1 MNIAQNLE
9 RSARL
14 FADAPALRFEGRAYT
29 YAALEAET
37 GRAARALLGLGVE
50 RGDRVALFL
59 PNVPEFAIVYLAAQ
73 KIGAVAV
80 SLNALLRT
88 EEIRF
93 ILQDCGAGVLFT
105 TAALLPEAAPLRGSV
120 DTLRHVILC
129 EGEAAGERTLAELT
143 ADASPEFAAREM
155 ERDDPAA
162 ILYTSGTT
170 GKQKGAVLSHGNV
183 ISNAHATRHCAGSRP
198 GDRHAL
204 FLPLFHCFGQN
215 FILNAALA
223 SGGTVL
229 LHRRFDPERTPMAL
243 REESATHLY
252 AVPTIYIHLLN
263 AGLGPADLPDVRYSF
278 SAAATLPVE
287 IARRWQAAFGMAVHE
302 GYGLTETSPFAAY
315 NHEFAHRPG
324 SVGTPIENV
333 EMRVEAPDG
342 RVLPDGEW
350 GEICI
355 RGPNVML
362 GYFNRPHDS
371 AQALRGGW
379 FHSGDVGYR
388 DADGFFFLVD
398 RVKDMINA
406 AGFKVWPR
414 EVEEV
419 LYLHPAVKECAVVGL
434 PDDVKGEMVAA
445 FVVCQPGAGAD
456 GAEIEAFCRAR
467 MAAYKVP
474 RRIELVDAIPKSPTG
489 KILKRILRDDG

>member
-9 RSARL
+9 RSARW
-14 FADAPALRFEGRAYT
+14 FADAPALLFEGRAYS
-29 YAALEAET
+29 YAELEAEAC
-37 GRAARALLGLGVE
+37 RAAHALLALGVGP
-50 RGDRVALFL
+50 GDRVALFL

-73 KIGAVAV
+73 KVGAVAV

-93 ILQDCGAGVLFT
+93 ILADSGAGVLFT
-105 TAALLPEAAPLRGSV
+105 TAALLSEAAPLRGSV
-120 DTLRHVILC
+120 GTLRDVVLC
-129 EGEAAGERTLAELT
+129 EGEAPGERTLAELT
-143 ADASPEFAAREM
+143 ADQPAEFAAREM

-183 ISNAHATRHCAGSRP
+183 LSNAHATRHCVGSRP

-229 LHRRFDPERTPMAL
+229 LHRRFDPEQTPRLL
-243 REESATHLY
+243 REQGATHLY

-263 AGLGPADLPDVRYSF
+263 AGLTPADLPDVRYSF
-278 SAAATLPVE
+278 SAAATMPVE
-287 IARRWQAAFGMAVHE
+287 VARRWQAAFGMAVHE

-362 GYFNRPHDS
+362 GYFNRPDDS

-379 FHSGDVGYR
+379 FHTGDVGYR
-388 DADGFFFLVD
+388 DADGYFFLVD

-419 LYLHPAVKECAVVGL
+419 LYEHPAVKECAVVGL
-434 PDDVKGEMVAA
+434 PDELKGEMVAA
-445 FVVCQPGAGAD
+445 FVVVQPGGRAD
-456 GAEIEAFCRAR
+456 AAEIEAFCRAR

-489 KILKRILRDDG
+489 KILKRVLRAE

>member
-14 FADAPALRFEGRAYT
+14 FSDAPALVFEDRAYT
-29 YAALEAET
+29 YAELEAQAGRAAHALEA
-37 GRAARALLGLGVE
+37 LGVE

-73 KIGAVAV
+73 KLGAVAV

-88 EEIRF
+88 EEIRY
-93 ILQDCGAGVLFT
+93 ILQDSGAGVLFT

-120 DTLRHVILC
+120 DTLRDIVLC
-129 EGEAAGERTLAELT
+129 EGEAPGERTLAELM
-143 ADASPEFAAREM
+143 AAHAPGYAAREM

-170 GKQKGAVLSHGNV
+170 GRQKGAVLSHGNV
-183 ISNAHATRHCAGSRP
+183 ISNAHATRHCVGSRP
-198 GDRHAL
+198 GDRHVL

-229 LHRRFDPERTPMAL
+229 LHRRFDPERTPGLL
-243 REESATHLY
+243 RAQGATHLY

-263 AGLGPADLPDVRYSF
+263 AGLTPAELPDVRYTF
-278 SAAATLPVE
+278 SAAATMPVE
-287 IARRWQAAFGMAVHE
+287 VARRWRATFGMPVHE

-342 RVLPDGEW
+342 RVLQEGEW

-362 GYFNRPHDS
+362 GYFNRPEES
-371 AQALRGGW
+371 AEALRGGW
-379 FHSGDVGYR
+379 FHTGDVGYR

-419 LYLHPAVKECAVVGL
+419 LYLHPGVKECAVVGL
-434 PDDVKGEMVAA
+434 PDELKGEMVAA
-445 FVVCQPGAGAD
+445 FVVAQSGGGAD
-456 GAEIEAFCRAR
+456 AAEIEAFCRAR

-474 RRIELVDAIPKSPTG
+474 RRIEVVDAIPKSPTG
-489 KILKRILRDDG
+489 KILKRVLRAE